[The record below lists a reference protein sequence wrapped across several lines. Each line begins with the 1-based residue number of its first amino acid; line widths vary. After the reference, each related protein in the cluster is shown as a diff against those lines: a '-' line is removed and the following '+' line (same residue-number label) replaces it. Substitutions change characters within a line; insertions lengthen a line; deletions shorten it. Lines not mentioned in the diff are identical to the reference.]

1 MMLREDPRRTHVAAE
16 ATDIVAL
23 YESTNQPMV
32 ATPGRAAQ
40 TASAAVVA
48 VRAQAGFEV
57 LVALTFVE
65 QGGNLVYAPD
75 EPVSQADLPQ
85 TLEEA
90 LDFAESMG
98 FILDSTGW
106 PKLDRAQRAEVV
118 SRMTVFR
125 PAPQKREAVQAQA
138 KKSSDPLATV
148 ARLFA
153 AFALLLAAATAG
165 CSGPSAEQ
173 RKRSSEIHYDLGT
186 SMLEQGDVQG
196 ALKEYLQAEQDD
208 DELPQVHN
216 ALGLLYAFSV
226 QKPQEAE
233 EEFKKALA
241 LDKDFSEAHNN
252 LGTLYLS
259 RARYEEA
266 ARQFELALANPL
278 YRERIFAESNLGYA
292 LYKSGQQQKG
302 LQRIEAAL
310 AVSPKY
316 CQGWR
321 QLGTLRSE
329 RGEIDAASEAFQKY
343 AAACPDEADAHL
355 LAGKVLARQTRALE
369 AREEFRR
376 CAQTKQDRDEKIRTE
391 CQRLLR
397 DLGAR

>member
-1 MMLREDPRRTHVAAE
+1 MILREDPHRTHVAAE
-16 ATDIVAL
+16 PADIVAL

-40 TASAAVVA
+40 SASAAVVA
-48 VRAQAGFEV
+48 VRAMAGFEV

-65 QGGNLVYAPD
+65 QGGNLVYASE

-85 TLEEA
+85 ALEET

-118 SRMTVFR
+118 SRITVFR
-125 PAPQKREAVQAQA
+125 PAPQKRESVQAHA
-138 KKSSDPLATV
+138 KKSSDPLAAV

-153 AFALLLAAATAG
+153 AFALLFAAALAG
-165 CSGPSAEQ
+165 CSGMSAEQ

-186 SMLEQGDVQG
+186 SMLDQGDVQG
-196 ALKEYLQAEQDD
+196 ALKEYMIAAQDD

-226 QKPQEAE
+226 HNPQEAE
-233 EEFKKALA
+233 EQFKKALD
-241 LDKDFSEAHNN
+241 LDKDFSEARNN

-259 RARYEEA
+259 RGRYEEA
-266 ARQFELALANPL
+266 ARQFELALVNPL
-278 YRERIFAESNLGYA
+278 YRERAIAESNLGFA

-302 LQRIEAAL
+302 LQRIEAVLAL
-310 AVSPKY
+310 SPKY

-329 RGEIDAASEAFQKY
+329 RGEIDAASEAFRRY
-343 AAACPDEADAHL
+343 AAACPEEADAHL
-355 LAGKVLARQTRALE
+355 LSGKILARQTRALE
-369 AREEFRR
+369 AREEFQR
-376 CAQTKQDRDEKIRTE
+376 CAQTKQARDENIRTE

-397 DLGAR
+397 ELGAR